1 MFLVKELTEFIK
13 SVIIALVM
21 ALLIITFI
29 FQTVS
34 VDGSSMFPTLKN
46 KDRLI
51 LEKVTY
57 YFRKPKIGDIVVF
70 KYPSDK
76 TQKFIKRVIGTEG
89 DTIKILDHKVYVND
103 KQLEETG
110 YIYEEMASPNDIN
123 FKDGVKVPKG
133 TIFVLGDNRNN
144 SRDSRFSDV
153 GFIPL
158 KLVLGRAVF
167 RLFPFT
173 SFGKVG

>member
-1 MFLVKELTEFIK
+1 LVKELAEFVK
-13 SVIIALVM
+13 SVFIALVM

-34 VDGSSMFPTLKN
+34 VDGTSMVPTLKN

-57 YFRKPKIGDIVVF
+57 YFRKPKTGDIVVF
-70 KYPSDK
+70 KYPSDNS
-76 TQKFIKRVIGTEG
+76 QKFIKRVIATEG
-89 DTIKILDHKVYVND
+89 ETVKILDHKVYVND
-103 KQLEETG
+103 KQLIETG
-110 YIYEEMASPNDIN
+110 YIYEEMASPNDNN
-123 FKDGVKVPKG
+123 FKDGVKVPAG

-153 GFIPL
+153 GFVSL